1 MGYEWVIL
9 YRNDINGLC
18 NLDEWVIDDKLGK
31 NIVIN
36 EMKLNIVLFVYI
48 LFLILLLLKWGI

>member
-1 MGYEWVIL
+1 MKF
-9 YRNDINGLC
+9 
-18 NLDEWVIDDKLGK
+18 EWVIDDKLGK

-48 LFLILLLLKWGI
+48 LFLILFLLKWGI

>member
-9 YRNDINGLC
+9 YRNDINGLW

-48 LFLILLLLKWGI
+48 LFLILFLLKWGI

>member
-9 YRNDINGLC
+9 YGNDINGLC

-48 LFLILLLLKWGI
+48 LFLILFLLK